1 MMNAKTAA
9 TAETIAQRLRRLRL
23 ERGMSQRE
31 LAEPGV
37 SYAYISRIEAG
48 QRQPSVKALR
58 KLAAKLGVPSDFLES
73 GEQPI
78 DNRYVLTEVRRAIQA
93 LEREQASEAQRR
105 LGELERYLTDQA
117 KRIEVV
123 AWLAAQDEERR
134 ELEQLR
140 AKFSSDEQM
149 RGALGDQL
157 ADQVVQKLGERADEL
172 TR

>member
-1 MMNAKTAA
+1 MNAKTGMNP
-9 TAETIAQRLRRLRL
+9 ETVAGRLRRLRL

-48 QRQPSVKALR
+48 QRQPSVKAMR
-58 KLAAKLGVPSDFLES
+58 KLAARLGVPPDFLET

-78 DNRYVLTEVRRAIQA
+78 DNHYVLSEVRRAIRE
-93 LEREQASEAQRR
+93 LEREQATDAGQR
-105 LGELERYLTDQA
+105 LSELERYLTDQS

-123 AWLAAQDEERR
+123 AWLAEQDEERR

-149 RGALGDQL
+149 RRALGDQL
-157 ADQVVQKLGERADEL
+157 ADQVVQKLGERADAL